1 MAGWTL
7 APYLRG
13 QWQNLLSLIT
23 RRQTALILI
32 VTSIVLVSTTFIV
45 LAGGM
50 SITHRPEIEGMIF
63 LLDIIVLAFLTMTIV
78 SRLRK
83 MLSERR
89 TGLAG
94 ARLHVR
100 LIALF
105 GVVSVAPA
113 VVIGTIAAL
122 FFHFGV
128 QIWFSNRVNLALS
141 EARDVAAGYL
151 QEHNENIRTEAF
163 AMANQLIIAENDDM
177 LRHGPYAPLNSGESG
192 HYELD
197 FLHNAAQL
205 ASMLDFEAT
214 ERGLTEAVV
223 YDAYTDKVVASGG
236 LAALQGRT
244 FKLPPRETT
253 SLARSSDAAILDAPD
268 EKTVR
273 AVVSLGSTTGL
284 MLAITR
290 PVDAKILEHMRRTN
304 AVVSE
309 YQRLNANRS
318 AIQISFVLIFALL
331 SLLVLTVGML
341 TGLVLANQIAR
352 PLGLLIIAARRVS
365 LGDLSVR
372 VPEGR
377 RSRDP
382 SRDDEVGILSRAF
395 NRMTDQVSAQRTAL
409 IEANEQINERRRFTE
424 SVLEGVSAG
433 VIGLDARQVIEL
445 PNKAASTLL
454 QRDIDGFIGRH
465 LQECVPE
472 FSEILDAVR
481 DTPGQV
487 RHAEI
492 QIDTQGG
499 EEVLGDG
506 PRVGA
511 RGRTLLVRVAREQ
524 KGADVAGYVVTFDD
538 ITALQ
543 SAERKAA
550 WADVARRIAHEI
562 KNPLTPIQ
570 LSAERLKRRF
580 MKEISSDT
588 ETFGLCVDT
597 IVRHVGDIGRMV
609 DEFSAFARMPA
620 PELKEADLGRLLREA
635 IVLQKNAHPEI
646 AFETSGLTAKG
657 PMVTCDRRLIGQ
669 ALTNLLQNAADAIT
683 MSSQDRKAADMG
695 AETVDSLRKGEI
707 NVALRVEPAHV
718 DIMISDDGTGLPETD
733 RHRLTE
739 PYITHKPKGTGLG
752 LAIVKKIM
760 DDHHGTISL
769 EDRGDKQGTIA
780 ILTLPR
786 HNVLGQG

>member
-1 MAGWTL
+1 
-7 APYLRG
+7 
-13 QWQNLLSLIT
+13 
-23 RRQTALILI
+23 
-32 VTSIVLVSTTFIV
+32 
-45 LAGGM
+45 
-50 SITHRPEIEGMIF
+50 
-63 LLDIIVLAFLTMTIV
+63 
-78 SRLRK
+78 
-83 MLSERR
+83 
-89 TGLAG
+89 
-94 ARLHVR
+94 
-100 LIALF
+100 
-105 GVVSVAPA
+105 
-113 VVIGTIAAL
+113 
-122 FFHFGV
+122 
-128 QIWFSNRVNLALS
+128 
-141 EARDVAAGYL
+141 
-151 QEHNENIRTEAF
+151 
-163 AMANQLIIAENDDM
+163 MANQLIIAENDDM
-177 LRHGPYAPLNSGESG
+177 LRHGAYAPLSSGETG
-192 HYELD
+192 HYEID
-197 FLHNAAQL
+197 FLHNSAQL
-205 ASMLDFEAT
+205 ASILDFEAT

-223 YDAYTDKVVASGG
+223 YDAFTEKVVASGG
-236 LAALQGRT
+236 WPRYRGAPL
-244 FKLPPRETT
+244 KSPPKETT

-268 EKTVR
+268 QKTVR

-318 AIQISFVLIFALL
+318 AISDQFRADLRASEPSRPHGRHVN
-331 SLLVLTVGML
+331 G
-341 TGLVLANQIAR
+341 AR
-352 PLGLLIIAARRVS
+352 PGQSDRAPLGLLIIAARRVS

-433 VIGLDARQVIEL
+433 VIGLDAHQVIEL

-454 QRDIDGFIGRH
+454 QRDIDGFVGQR

-472 FSEILDAVR
+472 FSDILDAVR

-597 IVRHVGDIGRMV
+597 IVRHVGDI
-609 DEFSAFARMPA
+609 
-620 PELKEADLGRLLREA
+620 
-635 IVLQKNAHPEI
+635 
-646 AFETSGLTAKG
+646 
-657 PMVTCDRRLIGQ
+657 
-669 ALTNLLQNAADAIT
+669 DAWW
-683 MSSQDRKAADMG
+683 MNFRP
-695 AETVDSLRKGEI
+695 
-707 NVALRVEPAHV
+707 LRVCRRR
-718 DIMISDDGTGLPETD
+718 S
-733 RHRLTE
+733 
-739 PYITHKPKGTGLG
+739 
-752 LAIVKKIM
+752 
-760 DDHHGTISL
+760 
-769 EDRGDKQGTIA
+769 
-780 ILTLPR
+780 
-786 HNVLGQG
+786 